1 MYLMFFGALSNQVD
15 SHVIHKCTGTITD
28 SEFVI
33 VLKLR
38 YTFTAVS
45 GITDRLIVQT
55 TSGPVR
61 GRGVTVQGREVH
73 VFTGIPYAKPPV
85 DDLRFR
91 KPVPAEPWHGV
102 LDATK
107 LPATCV
113 QERYEY
119 FPGFS
124 GEEIWNPNTNV
135 SEDCLFINIWAPA
148 KARIRHGRGANGGE
162 HNAKNQDQDHGQHGI
177 MAQNSSSSGLPILI
191 WIYGG
196 GFMTG
201 SATLDI
207 YNADIMSAVGN
218 VIVASFQYRVGAFGF
233 LHLSPVMPGFEEEAP
248 GNVGLWDQALAI
260 RWLKENARAFG
271 GNPDWMTLFGESA
284 GSSSVNAQL
293 MSPVTR
299 GLVKRGMM
307 QSGTMNAPWSHMT
320 SEKAVEIG
328 KSLINDCNCNVSLL
342 TENPQA
348 VMACMRAVDAKTI
361 SVQQWNSY
369 SGILSFPSAPTID
382 GAFLPADPM
391 TLLKTADLTGYDIMI
406 GNVKDEGTYFLLYD
420 FIDYFDK
427 DEATSLPR
435 DKYLEIMNNIFNK
448 ATQAER
454 EAIIFQLLVY

>member
-1 MYLMFFGALSNQVD
+1 M
-15 SHVIHKCTGTITD
+15 
-28 SEFVI
+28 
-33 VLKLR
+33 
-38 YTFTAVS
+38 
-45 GITDRLIVQT
+45 
-55 TSGPVR
+55 
-61 GRGVTVQGREVH
+61 
-73 VFTGIPYAKPPV
+73 
-85 DDLRFR
+85 
-91 KPVPAEPWHGV
+91 
-102 LDATK
+102 
-107 LPATCV
+107 
-113 QERYEY
+113 
-119 FPGFS
+119 
-124 GEEIWNPNTNV
+124 
-135 SEDCLFINIWAPA
+135 
-148 KARIRHGRGANGGE
+148 
-162 HNAKNQDQDHGQHGI
+162 QHGLI
-177 MAQNSSSSGLPILI
+177 AQNSSSGLPILI

-342 TENPQA
+342 TVSKA
-348 VMACMRAVDAKTI
+348 VIAHAFILYLFRIIIIIVPGAVAGCLGKSSSCYGLHACR
-361 SVQQWNSY
+361 
-369 SGILSFPSAPTID
+369 
-382 GAFLPADPM
+382 
-391 TLLKTADLTGYDIMI
+391 
-406 GNVKDEGTYFLLYD
+406 
-420 FIDYFDK
+420 
-427 DEATSLPR
+427 R
-435 DKYLEIMNNIFNK
+435 C
-448 ATQAER
+448 
-454 EAIIFQLLVY
+454 